1 MQLFVRILLVLL
13 CALEFWP
20 QAWASTYPNR
30 PIKMIMPY
38 PAGGSTDIIGRVIA
52 DHLGTALGTPIFVEN
67 RVGASALI
75 GTEIAAK
82 SAPDG
87 YTLVMFTSTNAINQS
102 MRTNLPYDIN
112 TSFQSIAMVCNI
124 SQVLV
129 VPTSVPTTTLREF
142 TDFAKKSQGK
152 LNYSSSG
159 AGTAGHLAMES
170 LKSRGGFDI
179 THIPYKG
186 NAPALNDL
194 ISAQVTAGFINVV
207 TALPLIK
214 TGKLRPL
221 AISGPTRHVLLP
233 DIPTIAES
241 GYPGYTVIS
250 WFGLA
255 APVGLPPDVSDRLES
270 EMAKILKRDDVRK
283 RFQDL
288 GVEQPSITTAKQMT
302 EFLKR
307 DVGHWAELMKIA
319 GVKPE

>member
-13 CALEFWP
+13 CALGFLP
-20 QAWASTYPNR
+20 QAYADAYPNR

-38 PAGGSTDIIGRVIA
+38 PAGGSTDVIGRVIA
-52 DHLGTALGTPIFVEN
+52 DQLGTALGTPIFVEN

-75 GTEIAAK
+75 GTEIAAR
-82 SAPDG
+82 SAADG
-87 YTLVMFTSTNAINQS
+87 YSLVMLTSTNTINQS
-102 MRTNLPYDIN
+102 LRTDLPYDVN
-112 TSFQSIAMVCNI
+112 SAFQPIAMVCNI

-129 VPTSVPTTTLREF
+129 VPTSVPTKTLREF
-142 TDFAKKSQGK
+142 IDYAKKSQGK

-159 AGTAGHLAMES
+159 AGTAGHLAMEA
-170 LKSRGGFDI
+170 LKSRAGFDI
-179 THIPYKG
+179 VHIPYKG

-214 TGKLRPL
+214 SGKLRPI
-221 AISGPTRHVLLP
+221 AISGPVRQALMP
-233 DIPTIAES
+233 DVPTIAES
-241 GYPGYTVIS
+241 GYPGYVVIS

-255 APVGLPPDVSDRLES
+255 APAGLPPEISNRLEN
-270 EMAKILKRDDVRK
+270 EMAKIMKREDIRK

-302 EFLKR
+302 DFLKR

>member
-1 MQLFVRILLVLL
+1 
-13 CALEFWP
+13 
-20 QAWASTYPNR
+20 
-30 PIKMIMPY
+30 MIMPY

>member
-1 MQLFVRILLVLL
+1 
-13 CALEFWP
+13 
-20 QAWASTYPNR
+20 
-30 PIKMIMPY
+30 
-38 PAGGSTDIIGRVIA
+38 
-52 DHLGTALGTPIFVEN
+52 
-67 RVGASALI
+67 
-75 GTEIAAK
+75 
-82 SAPDG
+82 
-87 YTLVMFTSTNAINQS
+87 
-102 MRTNLPYDIN
+102 
-112 TSFQSIAMVCNI
+112 
-124 SQVLV
+124 
-129 VPTSVPTTTLREF
+129 
-142 TDFAKKSQGK
+142 
-152 LNYSSSG
+152 
-159 AGTAGHLAMES
+159 MES